1 MPNQLDLTKS
11 TMIDIHVHFFPPAL
25 FQAIWRYF
33 ETPGHGLWKVKYKM
47 HGRELINT
55 LKNHGVRCLTTLVY
69 AHKPGLADYLNN
81 FVHESVSQYPELIP
95 FGTIFA
101 GDGRCGKVAKT
112 IFEDYEF
119 IGIKLHPFVSKE
131 HVDDIRFSPVYE
143 IMQDLGKVL
152 VCHTGSVPVYNC
164 TDGAI
169 RVRKVLNQFP
179 KLKVIIAHCGAYE
192 YRDYHSL
199 VKDFEFVYFD
209 TAMNCVH
216 NNVFSNNCPGRGFFI
231 EHQDRILFGSD
242 FPNIPYE
249 YSYQVEA
256 IKKLELGESV
266 ERKIFND
273 NAVNLLD
280 L

>member
-1 MPNQLDLTKS
+1 
-11 TMIDIHVHFFPPAL
+11 MIDIHVHFFPPAI

-47 HGRELINT
+47 HGKKLVNA
-55 LKNHGVRCLTTLVY
+55 LNAQGVKRITTLIY
-69 AHKPGLADYLNN
+69 AHKSGLAEYLNN
-81 FVHESVSQYPELIP
+81 FVYESARLYPELIP
-95 FGTIFA
+95 FGTVFA

-112 IFEDYEF
+112 IFEDHEF
-119 IGIKLHPFVSKE
+119 FGIKLHPFVSNE
-131 HVDDIRFSPVYE
+131 EVDDMRFFPVYE
-143 IMQDLGKVL
+143 IMQGLGKVL
-152 VCHTGSVPVYNC
+152 VCHTGSVPVYKRR
-164 TDGAI
+164 DGAT
-169 RVRKVLNQFP
+169 RMRKVLNQFP
-179 KLKVIIAHCGAYE
+179 KLKVVIAHCGAYE
-192 YRDYHSL
+192 YGDYHSL

-249 YSYQVEA
+249 YSYQIDA
-256 IKKLELGESV
+256 IKRLNLGESV
-266 ERKIFND
+266 ETKIFND
-273 NAVNLLD
+273 NAVKLLD